1 MLPRLILGFALL
13 MFFGRSAHGQVVA
26 FQPPTAE
33 ARAAAAGDIRALP
46 EALKRAFAPDTALFE
61 PVEVPGPHD
70 WLANHSEPGQT
81 FAQFLR
87 GNSARPSRLRGTLY
101 FQPLGEFE
109 ESTAPSLAKLG
120 DFASA
125 FFSLKVALLP
135 AVSVASVPART
146 RINKSTQKSQV
157 LSPEVLRWL
166 ARRLPGDGF
175 SIIAIT
181 MTDLFPDESW
191 NFVFGQASLSERTG
205 VFSFA
210 RYDPAFFGGAR
221 DGDTSRL
228 MLERAAKVLA
238 HETGHMFGIRHC
250 VFYRCLMNGSN
261 HLDEADTRPMHLCP
275 VCLRKL
281 HSATGFDIAR
291 REERLHEFFK
301 ANGFSDAA
309 AWSERRIRQLAGR

>member
-1 MLPRLILGFALL
+1 MLSRVFAFL
-13 MFFGRSAHGQVVA
+13 MISCRFVHGQITA
-26 FQPPTAE
+26 FRPPEAD

-46 EALKRAFAPDTALFE
+46 EALKRAFAPDTTLFE
-61 PVEVPGPHD
+61 AVEVPGPHD
-70 WLANHSEPGQT
+70 WLANHPEPGQT

-87 GNSARPSRLRGTLY
+87 GNSARPTRLRGTLY
-101 FQPLGEFE
+101 FQPVGDFE
-109 ESTAPSLAKLG
+109 ESAAPSLTKLG

-125 FFSLKVALLP
+125 FFSLKVAVLP
-135 AVSVASVPART
+135 AVAAASVPART
-146 RINKSTQKSQV
+146 RINKNTQKPQM
-157 LSPEVLRWL
+157 LAPEVLRWL

-181 MTDLFPDESW
+181 MTDLYPDESW

-221 DGDTSRL
+221 DADASRL

-301 ANGFSDAA
+301 ANGISDAA
-309 AWSERRIRQLAGR
+309 AWSERRIKQLAGR